1 MSLLR
6 APVALKLM
14 ITIGN
19 IYKAVIR
26 YVVLYF
32 YLVL

>member
-6 APVALKLM
+6 APVVIKLV

-26 YVVLYF
+26 YVMLYF